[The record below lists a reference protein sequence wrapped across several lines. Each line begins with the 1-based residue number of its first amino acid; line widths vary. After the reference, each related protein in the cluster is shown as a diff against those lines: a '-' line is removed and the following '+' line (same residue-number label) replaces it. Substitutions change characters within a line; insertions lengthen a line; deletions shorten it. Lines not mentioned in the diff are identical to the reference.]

1 MTLKKFSYL
10 AFNAVLFIAF
20 ILLIEFA
27 LINFM
32 LGCNT
37 WDETLW
43 TEYNSCVTPAQLFG
57 L

>member
-1 MTLKKFSYL
+1 MTCKKLSVYAL
-10 AFNAVLFIAF
+10 YAVFFIAF
-20 ILLIEFA
+20 VALMEFA

-32 LGCNT
+32 LGCKT

-43 TEYNSCVTPAQLFG
+43 TDYNSCVTPAQLLG